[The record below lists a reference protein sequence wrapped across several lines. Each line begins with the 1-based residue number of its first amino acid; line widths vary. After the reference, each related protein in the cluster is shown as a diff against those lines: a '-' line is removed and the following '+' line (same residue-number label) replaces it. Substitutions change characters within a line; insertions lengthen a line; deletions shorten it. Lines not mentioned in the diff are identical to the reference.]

1 MESAGAM
8 GKAIYLITNEEANG
22 VVALPIGKD
31 GTLSKGSITMTGG
44 AGSVAVDAD
53 GNPATPDALVSQ
65 SSLTIAGKV
74 SPINSSPYVKAVLT
88 PIIAYLCCKR
98 RLEHA

>member
-8 GKAIYLITNEEANG
+8 GKAIYLITNEETNG
-22 VVALPIGKD
+22 VLALPIGKD

-65 SSLTIAGKV
+65 SSLTIAGKA
-74 SPINSSPYVKAVLT
+74 SPPNSSTVCQNCINSHDSMSLP
-88 PIIAYLCCKR
+88 
-98 RLEHA
+98 